1 MYYERKF
8 DFQVAARKRVSGDQT
23 QSVCSPAAK
32 HPPQGSTFSVARAD
46 PTPSDR
52 RDGSPFTPNALQAAS
67 HGFLIVTPRLE
78 FPATATK
85 ESPDRISNRYK
96 IAVFSSGFPAPAR
109 DRQEASPPEF
119 LIANPRLRP
128 LLNTSKSR
136 KCKFLIANRSHF
148 LWRKRASSGSGSA
161 SPQRTGT
168 QTRCVSLAPIPYS
181 WPLLPDFDAA
191 ARLTW
196 QELNCGSCYTFHRR
210 LDHVWTLKMGH
221 DQA

>member
-1 MYYERKF
+1 
-8 DFQVAARKRVSGDQT
+8 V
-23 QSVCSPAAK
+23 
-32 HPPQGSTFSVARAD
+32 
-46 PTPSDR
+46 
-52 RDGSPFTPNALQAAS
+52 
-67 HGFLIVTPRLE
+67 
-78 FPATATK
+78 
-85 ESPDRISNRYK
+85 
-96 IAVFSSGFPAPAR
+96 
-109 DRQEASPPEF
+109 ASPPEF

-148 LWRKRASSGSGSA
+148 LWRKRTSSGSGSA
-161 SPQRTGT
+161 SPQSTGT